1 MNEQELQDAIQG
13 RIDIL
18 TQALD
23 ALRGTTNGSSP
34 RKPVRSTRVLSAS
47 AKKRIA
53 AAQKARWA
61 KFHADNKTKKSKAH
75 VKTGGAS
82 WAGMNAAQRS
92 AEMFRRQQ
100 VAKKKRKALA
110 A

>member
-61 KFHADNKTKKSKAH
+61 KFHANNKTKSKEH